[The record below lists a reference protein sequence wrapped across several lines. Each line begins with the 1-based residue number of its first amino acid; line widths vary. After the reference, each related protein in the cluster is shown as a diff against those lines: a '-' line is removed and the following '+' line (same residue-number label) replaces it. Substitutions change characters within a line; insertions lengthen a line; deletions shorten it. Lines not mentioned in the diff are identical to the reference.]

1 MHPPPSRDLKNPTLL
16 LATSAVTTD
25 IPMHWGEMDALGHL
39 NNVVYFRYLETA
51 RVAHLRA
58 LAFDDLRSIPRPDGG
73 QNGGRIGF
81 ILQAAA
87 ARFRKPLIFPDT
99 LRVTSRLRSIE
110 ADRFTLEHEI
120 ISTSQQLVAAVGEG
134 TIVTYDYT
142 KGTKVLIPDVLRERL
157 LALRAPAQS

>member
-1 MHPPPSRDLKNPTLL
+1 MHPPPSRDLTNLKLL

-39 NNVVYFRYLETA
+39 NNVVYFRYLESA

-58 LAFDDLRSIPRPDGG
+58 LAFDDLRSLPHPDGG
-73 QNGGRIGF
+73 KDAARIGF
-81 ILQAAA
+81 ILQATS
-87 ARFRKPLIFPDT
+87 ARFRKPLFYPDT

-134 TIVTYDYT
+134 TIVTYDYAA
-142 KGTKVLIPDVLRERL
+142 KTKVPVPPLVRERL
-157 LALRAPAQS
+157 LALAKHD